1 MSEDKGTL
9 TQKQRD
15 ALLMAE
21 TPQERWR
28 LRKAIKEHG
37 EAYDPETDW
46 WPNKY
51 PDM

>member
-1 MSEDKGTL
+1 MSDEGTL

-15 ALLMAE
+15 ALLLCE
-21 TPQERWR
+21 SESERNK
-28 LRKAIKEHG
+28 LRKKIKEYG
-37 EAYDPETDW
+37 RYYDPETDW